1 MSEKGETD
9 FSEIHNAG
17 LHIGRLTWSEI
28 FHQLGN
34 APNVLSVSRIVFI
47 PFVIFL
53 IKYDISPWS
62 VIALCALWIT
72 DYIDGYI
79 ARTFRQET
87 ELGLLL
93 DPVADKLT
101 SAALF
106 LTLYLYRDFP
116 LWIVIVVL
124 SRDFLI
130 LCGAYFLVRRRR
142 IYSSSKLGRI
152 TTVLIS
158 IIILLYVLSLQ
169 IYSLWLSY
177 LLIVLIAATTVSYG
191 LRFMRSLGEIKHAA
205 HRK

>member
-1 MSEKGETD
+1 MSQKAEND
-9 FSEIHNAG
+9 YSEIHDNG
-17 LHIGRLTWSEI
+17 LHISRLTWSEI
-28 FHQLGN
+28 IHQLGN

-53 IKYDISPWS
+53 IKYDITPWS

-106 LTLYLYRDFP
+106 ITLYLYRDFP

-142 IYSSSKLGRI
+142 IYSSSQLGRI
-152 TTVLIS
+152 TTALIS
-158 IIILLYVLSLQ
+158 VIILLYVLNLQ
-169 IYSLWLSY
+169 VYSLWLCY
-177 LLIVLIAATTVSYG
+177 LLVVLTAATTFSYG
-191 LRFMRSLGEIKHAA
+191 LRFMKSLGEIKSETHG
-205 HRK
+205 K